1 MSNNRTDQNW
11 MKNPVKMKKEICAE
25 DPARS
30 TQRTHLGRPLILSFD
45 CKADLLSLVSAKV
58 SKIVL
63 GIPTLGAWER
73 SSGCS
78 SLEVEERMLLLWAV
92 SWNHMY

>member
-1 MSNNRTDQNW
+1 MSNRTDQNW
-11 MKNPVKMKKEICAE
+11 MKNPAKMNKEICAE

-58 SKIVL
+58 SKIVS
-63 GIPTLGAWER
+63 GIPTL
-73 SSGCS
+73 GCS
-78 SLEVEERMLLLWAV
+78 SLEVEERMNGLALG
-92 SWNHMY
+92 